1 MVRRNF
7 WKILCIILLVLL
19 VTHSYAVKEGLLE
32 KEYSYVYCYNLLT
45 NYSMDKALNTTNR
58 FKNLSVTP

>member
-45 NYSMDKALNTTNR
+45 NYSMDKAFNTTVKDLN
-58 FKNLSVTP
+58 VTSP